1 MCDVAVGAAVV
12 VRSVAPGEA
21 GQGRRL
27 EDLGVIAG
35 TIVRVERRAPMG
47 DPTIYEVRNK
57 LAHFQEISEDDFSEV
72 FIIMKSI
79 ARKADAA
86 LVQVEAW
93 LDVPTAEA
101 GGGGHVAL

>member
-1 MCDVAVGAAVV
+1 MAVGAAAA
-12 VRSVAPGEA
+12 VRSVALGAA
-21 GQGRRL
+21 GKGRRL

-47 DPTIYEVRNK
+47 DPTIYEVRNAR
-57 LAHFQEISEDDFSEV
+57 LA
-72 FIIMKSI
+72 M
-79 ARKADAA
+79 RKADAA

-93 LDVPTAEA
+93 LEVPTAEA

>member
-35 TIVRVERRAPMG
+35 PIVRVERRAPLG
-47 DPTIYEVRNK
+47 DPTIYEVRNAR
-57 LAHFQEISEDDFSEV
+57 LA
-72 FIIMKSI
+72 M
-79 ARKADAA
+79 RKADAA

-93 LDVPTAEA
+93 LEVPTAKA